1 MSQFDGIFRAMDI
14 SRSALEAQR
23 FRLEVTAGNIA
34 RSDIDS
40 TSESGKAYKAR
51 RVVFESL
58 LRSASGE
65 RTGGIRVSRIEIDST
80 PGDKLRAPKGVTR
93 GVDADG
99 MFEKSNVMVSRE
111 MIQLIQAAR
120 SYEANIAAM
129 RTYRDM
135 FMSALTLGT

>member
-1 MSQFDGIFRAMDI
+1 MSHFDGVFRAMDI

-58 LRSASGE
+58 LGSASGD
-65 RTGGIRVSRIEIDST
+65 RTGGIRISRLETDPT
-80 PGDKLRAPKGVTR
+80 PGDRLRAPEGVTR

-99 MFEKSNVMVSRE
+99 MYEKSNVKVSRE
-111 MIQLIQAAR
+111 MIHLTQAAR

-135 FMSALTLGT
+135 VVSALALGN